1 MLRMQALGAPVCLVV
16 SNLAHATTE
25 DDLSTIFSNY
35 ALIQGQVTEDGTQC
49 IGFVFLQ
56 SMDEARRAIND
67 LDRSFYDSRRI
78 RVVLLSDFERDQTRG
93 PSQSGSERPAKRRKY
108 NNDADANRTD
118 LTNLYVCP
126 VPAGISESSLTQIF
140 SQYGR
145 VRKATILHRHRGGK
159 SVAGKPSFV
168 DFHQNVDARTCI
180 QNMNGR
186 PLSEIFPGA
195 SSEITITVRFSDSHS
210 RNDPNNKKKVQ
221 IEKKAVKT
229 QETLTYPTQPDFPSP
244 PKNSFGA
251 PTLTEKEKE
260 LMKLLEEERMKNQQ
274 LMSKLSLCGFCLT
287 KNQHLLTHQTHNIPF
302 TTRNAGDI
310 TS

>member
-16 SNLAHATTE
+16 SNLAHASTE

-78 RVVLLSDFERDQTRG
+78 RVVLLSDFEKDQTG
-93 PSQSGSERPAKRRKY
+93 GKSHSGSERPAKRRKH
-108 NNDADANRTD
+108 NNDADLNRTD

-126 VPAGISESSLTQIF
+126 VPTGISEASLTQIF

-145 VRKATILHRHRGGK
+145 VRKVTILHRHRGGK
-159 SVAGKPSFV
+159 SVAGKPGFV

-186 PLSEIFPGA
+186 PLSEFFPGA
-195 SSEITITVRFSDSHS
+195 STELTFSVRFSDSHS
-210 RNDPNNKKKVQ
+210 RNDPNNKKKMQ
-221 IEKKAVKT
+221 QSEKQTVKT
-229 QETLTYPTQPDFPSP
+229 QETLTYPTQPDFASLPE
-244 PKNSFGA
+244 

-260 LMKLLEEERMKNQQ
+260 LTKLLEEERMKNQQ

-302 TTRNAGDI
+302 TTRTAGDI